1 MEWCMKSLLVASPR
15 STRVARL
22 LNVRPAWLGPTVVV
36 GVAYLAVLA
45 LYPLVAG
52 YTSLLDFVHIGQYY
66 CCKVQTGTLGYDGQF
81 YYYLAKDPFHGS
93 VYLDNAPFRM
103 ERMLFSVAV
112 WVLSLGGQASLVPFW
127 LLTLNVIGTLA
138 GTAGLAVLLDRRGL
152 SPWWSLAFGLYLG
165 QFASITHDVPDGL
178 AAALIV
184 FAFLAADRG
193 RWMETT
199 LWLAVAALTR
209 ETVVV
214 FTVGMAIDALFQR
227 EWKRVLLLFVST
239 LPLLAWLIALRLIFG
254 ASGLFFSS
262 VVSKA
267 PKIPFAGLLGIAG
280 PSPRFAIT
288 LLVITLPLLLALGWA
303 LRELWQ
309 GTWKTAPGLLFA
321 LGVNLGL
328 AIFLNAFTYQD
339 LASSARIVIGIP
351 LAWMLYAA
359 FRQSRALLWLAMPW
373 AAGVF
378 IYALAVIIHLQSII
392 I

>member
-1 MEWCMKSLLVASPR
+1 MKSLPVASPG
-15 STRVARL
+15 SAKVARL

-52 YTSLLDFVHIGQYY
+52 YTGLLDFVHIGQYF
-66 CCKVQTGTLGYDGQF
+66 CCKVQNGSFGYDGQF
-81 YYYLAKDPFHGS
+81 YYYLARDPFHNS
-93 VYLDNAPFRM
+93 ALLDNAPFRM

-112 WVLSLGGQASLVPFW
+112 WVLSLGGQAGLVPFW
-127 LLTLNVIGTLA
+127 LLALNVIGTLA
-138 GTAGLAVLLDRRGL
+138 GTAGLAVLLQRHAL
-152 SPWWSLAFGLYLG
+152 SPWFSLAFGLYLG

-193 RWMETT
+193 RWIETT
-199 LWLAVAALTR
+199 IWLAVAGLTR
-209 ETVVV
+209 ETVAV
-214 FTVGMAIDALFQR
+214 FAVGMALDAAFQR
-227 EWKRVLLLFVST
+227 EWRRALLLLTST
-239 LPLLAWLIALRLIFG
+239 LPLLAWLVALRFIFG

-280 PSPRFAIT
+280 ASPRFVVT
-288 LLVITLPLLLALGWA
+288 LLVITLPLLVAIGWG

-309 GTWKTAPGLLFA
+309 GTWKASPGLLFA

-339 LASSARIVIGIP
+339 LASSARITIGIP

-359 FRQSRALLWLAMPW
+359 LRQSRTVLWLAVPW

>member
-1 MEWCMKSLLVASPR
+1 MKSLPVAS
-15 STRVARL
+15 SGSAKVARL
-22 LNVRPAWLGPTVVV
+22 LGLRPAWLGPTVVV

-66 CCKVQTGTLGYDGQF
+66 CCKVQTGSLGYDGQF
-81 YYYLAKDPFHGS
+81 YYYLARDPFHGS

-112 WVLSLGGQASLVPFW
+112 WILSLGGQAGLVPFW
-127 LLTLNVIGTLA
+127 LLALNVIGTLA
-138 GTAGLAVLLDRRGL
+138 GTAALAVLLERRGL
-152 SPWWSLAFGLYLG
+152 SPWFSLAFGLYLG

-193 RWMETT
+193 RWIETAI
-199 LWLAVAALTR
+199 WLAVAGLTR

-214 FTVGMAIDALFQR
+214 FTVGMAIDAAFKR
-227 EWKRVLLLFVST
+227 EWKRVVLLLASA
-239 LPLLAWLIALRLIFG
+239 LPLVIWLIALRLIFG

-267 PKIPFAGLLGIAG
+267 PKIPFAGLVGIAG
-280 PSPRFAIT
+280 ASPRFVIT
-288 LLVITLPLLLALGWA
+288 LIVITLPLLVAIGWG

-309 GTWKTAPGLLFA
+309 GTWKASPGLLFA

-339 LASSARIVIGIP
+339 LASSARITIGIP
-351 LAWMLYAA
+351 LSWMLYAA
-359 FRQSRALLWLAMPW
+359 IRQSRQLLWLAVPW

>member
-1 MEWCMKSLLVASPR
+1 MKSLPVASPG
-15 STRVARL
+15 SARVAGL
-22 LNVRPAWLGPTVVV
+22 LSRGPVWLRPTVVV
-36 GVAYLAVLA
+36 GLAYLAVLA

-52 YTSLLDFVHIGQYY
+52 YTGLLDFVHIGQYY
-66 CCKVQTGTLGYDGQF
+66 CCKVPTGTFGYDGQF
-81 YYYLAKDPFHGS
+81 YYYLARDPFHGS

-112 WVLSLGGQASLVPFW
+112 WVLSLGGQAGLVPFW
-127 LLTLNVIGTLA
+127 LLALNVIGTLA
-138 GTAGLAVLLDRRGL
+138 GTAGLAVLLKRHEL
-152 SPWWSLAFGLYLG
+152 SPWFSLAFGLFLG

-193 RWMETT
+193 RWIEATI
-199 LWLAVAALTR
+199 WLAVAALTR

-214 FTVGMAIDALFQR
+214 FAVGMALDAAFKR
-227 EWKRVLLLFVST
+227 EWKRALLLLSSA
-239 LPLLAWLIALRLIFG
+239 LPLLAWLIALRFIFG

-267 PKIPFAGLLGIAG
+267 PKIPFAGLVGIAG
-280 PSPRFAIT
+280 ASPRFVIT
-288 LLVITLPLLLALGWA
+288 LIVITLPLLLAVVWG
-303 LRELWQ
+303 LRELWR
-309 GTWKTAPGLLFA
+309 GTWKASPGLLFA

-339 LASSARIVIGIP
+339 LASSARITIGIP
-351 LAWMLYAA
+351 LAWMLYAII
-359 FRQSRALLWLAMPW
+359 RQSRLLLWLAVPW

-378 IYALAVIIHLQSII
+378 IYALAVLIHLQSII